1 MVLNLY
7 SGFPT
12 LNWKQMKNGLSG
24 LHSEPISMTV
34 IESTKLW
41 IKFIWECSMLLGRLV
56 VTQKTDSG
64 FHNTHLVVNAF
75 IHSTNTYQTPSVW

>member
-34 IESTKLW
+34 IESTKL
-41 IKFIWECSMLLGRLV
+41 
-56 VTQKTDSG
+56 
-64 FHNTHLVVNAF
+64 
-75 IHSTNTYQTPSVW
+75 